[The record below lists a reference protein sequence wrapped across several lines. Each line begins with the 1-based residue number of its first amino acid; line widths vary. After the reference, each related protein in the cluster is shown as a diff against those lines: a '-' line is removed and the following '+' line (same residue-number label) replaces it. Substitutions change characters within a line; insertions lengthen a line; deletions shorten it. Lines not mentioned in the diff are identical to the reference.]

1 MLYPGGG
8 DQFATVRLTGKNI
21 PATIA
26 AIEEKWKEFTPN
38 QPFQYEFF
46 TDTWSNLY
54 NDELKTGR
62 IFILFSLL
70 AIFIATIGLIG
81 LVTFMTNKRTRE
93 IGIRKTYGA
102 SSPVVLNLL
111 VKEIVILIC
120 ISSLIAWP
128 VAFFG
133 ARFWMEGFADKASI
147 SPLIYILA
155 TVMVLVLG
163 FLAVSY
169 QSIRAANYSPAKALR
184 VQ

>member
-1 MLYPGGG
+1 M
-8 DQFATVRLTGKNI
+8 
-21 PATIA
+21 
-26 AIEEKWKEFTPN
+26 
-38 QPFQYEFF
+38 
-46 TDTWSNLY
+46 
-54 NDELKTGR
+54 
-62 IFILFSLL
+62 
-70 AIFIATIGLIG
+70 
-81 LVTFMTNKRTRE
+81 
-93 IGIRKTYGA
+93 
-102 SSPVVLNLL
+102 VLNLL